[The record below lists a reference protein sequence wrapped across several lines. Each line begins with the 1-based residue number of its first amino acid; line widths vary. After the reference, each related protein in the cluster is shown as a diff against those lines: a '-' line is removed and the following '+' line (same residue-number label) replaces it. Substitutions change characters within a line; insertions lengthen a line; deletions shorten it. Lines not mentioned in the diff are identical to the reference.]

1 MTVSAYH
8 EPVFLDT
15 SLELLL
21 QGKGAAEAPLYLDGT
36 VGGGGH
42 AKALLERCPES
53 HLVAVDRDPMAL
65 EEARRVLEPFGTRVR
80 FMQVPFHEV
89 PDAMGLPHGSLA
101 GVLLD
106 LGVSSHQLDALERGF
121 TFREGAPLDM
131 RMAGVE
137 SGELPAWELLNR
149 ADEEEL
155 TQIFR
160 HLAEE
165 PKARPLAR
173 AVVRRRDREP
183 FRTSDDLVGALTAV
197 LGRGASTQ
205 EKARVFQGI
214 RIAVNRELESLEE
227 ALPRFRDALQ
237 GGGMLVVIAYHSL
250 EDRIVKHAFRE
261 WSRRCVCPPE
271 LPVCRCRG
279 KALGTTVTRKPLVPD
294 AQEVGANPRARSAK
308 LRAWRK
314 AA

>member
-1 MTVSAYH
+1 MSTYH
-8 EPVFLDT
+8 EPVFLDR

-21 QGKGAAEAPLYLDGT
+21 QGKGPLESSPLFLDGT

-42 AKALLERCPES
+42 AKALLERCSEC
-53 HLVAVDRDPMAL
+53 HLVAVDRDPTAL
-65 EEARRVLEPFGTRVR
+65 EEARNVLEPYGARVR
-80 FMQVPFHEV
+80 FLQVPFHEAL
-89 PDAMGLPHGSLA
+89 DAMGLPQGSLA

-106 LGVSSHQLDALERGF
+106 LGVSSHQLDDLERGF

-131 RMAGVE
+131 RMAGVQGSE
-137 SGELPAWELLNR
+137 PPAWELLNR

-155 TQIFR
+155 THIFR

-165 PKARPLAR
+165 PRARPLAR

-237 GGGMLVVIAYHSL
+237 GGGMLVVVAYHSL

-261 WSRRCVCPPE
+261 WSRECVCPPE

-279 KALGTTVTRKPLVPD
+279 RALGSTVTRKPIMPD
-294 AQEVGANPRARSAK
+294 AQEVEANPRARSAK